1 MKILGIP
8 NFKNIIKASLVTMP
22 LLIASS
28 QTGAINIDKTPS
40 EDTFVLSKDTTS
52 IVPKGTTNSRI
63 LESAPSPIL
72 LLNGKISKAKFVVD
86 LAQNALFHYNN
97 EGEAIC
103 AYLIASGKKSTP
115 TETGARVVTHVETY
129 PYRTASPR
137 TKRYKNPRDYGPKII
152 CLRKIDL
159 RTGETAPTGEF
170 IHGNNNPKSLGN
182 YASKGCMRM
191 DNEVIKYL
199 AKQVKKGDL
208 VLIQK

>member
-1 MKILGIP
+1 MKICSIP
-8 NFKNIIKASLVTMP
+8 NFKTIIKTSAIVAPFLMTS
-22 LLIASS
+22 ISS
-28 QTGAINIDKTPS
+28 NAINLNKTPK
-40 EDTFVLSKDTTS
+40 EDTVILSKDTTK
-52 IVPKGTTNSRI
+52 IVPKGTTNPRI
-63 LESAPSPIL
+63 LESAPSPVL
-72 LLNGKISKAKFVVD
+72 FLNGKIQHAKFVVD
-86 LAQNALFHYNN
+86 LAQNALYHYN
-97 EGEAIC
+97 ERGQAIC

-115 TETGARVVTHVETY
+115 TETGVRIVTHVETY

-191 DNEVIKYL
+191 DNEVIKHL
-199 AKQVKKGDL
+199 AKEVKKGDI
-208 VLIQK
+208 VIIQR

>member
-40 EDTFVLSKDTTS
+40 EDTFVLSKDTTR

-72 LLNGKISKAKFVVD
+72 FLNGKISKAKFVVD
-86 LAQNALFHYNN
+86 LAQNALFHYND

-170 IHGNNNPKSLGN
+170 IHGNNG
-182 YASKGCMRM
+182 
-191 DNEVIKYL
+191 
-199 AKQVKKGDL
+199 
-208 VLIQK
+208 